1 MTNPKNDLK
10 SRLASVL
17 GRPPEAAPEAAAPVQ
32 SAPPEAPTHRQAAA
46 PQQPAASAATGPPD
60 EAIDGMLDRL
70 NNLSSGN
77 PNLQET
83 AANAPSQNPTA
94 RQAPRRRRRPG
105 SAAAAAP
112 PAPQADPGAPASA
125 APEAPP
131 AAPPAVA
138 RKSEPAADED
148 FLPREPNSI
157 QNSKLN
163 DSLIAELALKYI
175 NAKGEASGQDVAE
188 HICMPFT
195 TLIDLFSQMKFDQLI
210 YYKDTTSLNDY
221 VMGLTDLGRDRA
233 RVASNKCTYYGAAP
247 VPLKDYI
254 AAVSAQSIAH
264 QTPGRDDL
272 DRAFSDLLI
281 NKGMF
286 LRLGAAMNS
295 GRGMFLFGF
304 PGNGKTS
311 IAERVTKA
319 FGEFVWIP
327 RAIIIEGELV
337 RVYDPAQH
345 EPAPLDDD
353 GGLLSDLKIDERW
366 VRIRRPTIIAGGELT
381 MDNLEMS
388 FNPATGINEAPL
400 QMKSNMG
407 TLVIDDFGRQRMT
420 TDELLNRWIVP
431 LEKRYDFLNLPS
443 GKKIQ
448 IPFDQLV
455 IFSTN
460 LEPKDL
466 VDDAFLRRIPYKIE
480 VKDPTE
486 NEFRELFKFMCP
498 LMKFEYEQGPIDHL
512 IENHYKSVN
521 RPYRCCQPRDLLLQI
536 KNYCLYER
544 KPVVLSNENFDFA
557 ASNYFAVM

>member
-1 MTNPKNDLK
+1 MTKKDLTA
-10 SRLASVL
+10 RLASVL
-17 GRPPEAAPEAAAPVQ
+17 GKQKTPAAPLMPQSDSVNPPQGNPAAPRMPEA
-32 SAPPEAPTHRQAAA
+32 SPPQQQFAA
-46 PQQPAASAATGPPD
+46 PQEMPTQQLQPEPNPNLSGTNPADAD
-60 EAIDGMLDRL
+60 AIDGLLDRL
-70 NNLSSGN
+70 NTLSSGS
-77 PNLQET
+77 PGQ
-83 AANAPSQNPTA
+83 AAIPAVQAGPPSSAPQDASPPQ
-94 RQAPRRRRRPG
+94 QPRRRRRPG
-105 SAAAAAP
+105 ESQPAAASQHVP
-112 PAPQADPGAPASA
+112 KV
-125 APEAPP
+125 E
-131 AAPPAVA
+131 
-138 RKSEPAADED
+138 E
-148 FLPREPNSI
+148 FIPREPDSI
-157 QNSKLN
+157 RDSKLN

-175 NAKGEASGQDVAE
+175 NANGEASGQEVAE
-188 HICMPFT
+188 HIRMPFT

-221 VMGLTDLGRDRA
+221 VMGLTDLGRERA
-233 RVASNKCTYYGAAP
+233 RSSSSKCTYYGAAP

-254 AAVSAQSIAH
+254 AAVGKQSIAF

-281 NKGMF
+281 NKNMF

-327 RAIIIEGELV
+327 RCVICEGELI
-337 RVYDPAQH
+337 RVFDPAQH

-353 GGLLSDLKIDERW
+353 GGLLSDLKVDERW
-366 VRIRRPTIIAGGELT
+366 IRIRRPTIIAGGELT

-388 FNPATGINEAPL
+388 FNPSTGINEAPL

-486 NEFRELFKFMCP
+486 EEFRELFKIMCP
-498 LMKFEYEQGPIDHL
+498 LMKFEYQQGPIDHV
-512 IENHYKSVN
+512 IENHYKAVN
-521 RPYRCCQPRDLLLQI
+521 RPFRCCQPRDLLLQI
-536 KNYCLYER
+536 KNYCLYMR